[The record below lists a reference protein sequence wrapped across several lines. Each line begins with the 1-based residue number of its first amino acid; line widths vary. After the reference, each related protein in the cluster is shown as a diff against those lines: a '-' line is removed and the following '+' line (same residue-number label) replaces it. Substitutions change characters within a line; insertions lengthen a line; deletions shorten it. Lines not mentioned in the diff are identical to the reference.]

1 MKSKSTA
8 DYKEMLRS
16 GKWFHGLADDV
27 QDALLDL
34 SSVETYAPNERLFAV
49 GDASNGI
56 FGIVDGAVRV
66 TSLAPDGGDVLLT
79 LAERPQWLGEIA
91 LFDGQPRSHDATAET
106 TATVIH
112 APQARLDAWLARDP
126 RAWRSFGTLL
136 TTKMRLVLASLA
148 DISTLSLGA
157 RLAQRLVHMADGYGD
172 LRVGTSRVVLVN
184 QEQLAAMLWASR
196 QTVNRALKS
205 LEAAGHVRVSYG
217 EIEILDLDGLRNEGH
232 RAHADPA

>member
-1 MKSKSTA
+1 MKSKSPR

-16 GKWFHGLADDV
+16 GKWFHGLANDT
-27 QDALLDL
+27 QDALLEL
-34 SSVETYAPNERLFAV
+34 SSVETFAPNARLFAM
-49 GDASNGI
+49 GDASNGL
-56 FGIVDGAVRV
+56 FGIVEGAVRV
-66 TSLAPDGGDVLLT
+66 TSPAPDGTDVLLT

-106 TATVIH
+106 MAIVIH
-112 APQARLDAWLARDP
+112 LPQVKLDAWLAHDP

-136 TTKMRLVLASLA
+136 TTKMRLVLATLA
-148 DISTLSLGA
+148 DVSTLSLGA

-196 QTVNRALKS
+196 QTVNRALKA
-205 LEAAGHVRVSYG
+205 LEAAGLVRVSYG
-217 EIEILDLDGLRNEGH
+217 EIEILDYEGLKHEGCG
-232 RAHADPA
+232 RAE